1 MYSYIYIHR
10 HCTHISGVDHTS
22 RKNQLVQSTCPACG
36 WHHDSFWQTSL
47 LGQNNMEQH
56 LLSFSLYFLSLF
68 YIILHILLHISIYRY
83 ILYDLIFYMS
93 FDDKK
98 QLHNFI
104 IYYIHFP
111 TLSYISYILCMILYY
126 FYLLFYDKQLNHTI
140 SRPFSFSVLVD
151 WVP

>member
-1 MYSYIYIHR
+1 MIDDVFIYIYIHR

-68 YIILHILLHISIYRY
+68 YVILHILLHISIYRY

-104 IYYIHFP
+104 IYCIFLHHLTYLI
-111 TLSYISYILCMILYY
+111 YY
-126 FYLLFYDKQLNHTI
+126 A
-140 SRPFSFSVLVD
+140 
-151 WVP
+151 